1 MLGFSLHASLTSD
14 MQMYGLNLSAEM
26 IGSITVSR
34 DTILKLSLGS
44 YVNSWGFYY
53 NFYHSYYLKF
63 RTEEDHV

>member
-1 MLGFSLHASLTSD
+1 MKINLKSRIILNFLPNSANFKRLGFSLHASLTSD

-44 YVNSWGFYY
+44 YVNS
-53 NFYHSYYLKF
+53 
-63 RTEEDHV
+63 